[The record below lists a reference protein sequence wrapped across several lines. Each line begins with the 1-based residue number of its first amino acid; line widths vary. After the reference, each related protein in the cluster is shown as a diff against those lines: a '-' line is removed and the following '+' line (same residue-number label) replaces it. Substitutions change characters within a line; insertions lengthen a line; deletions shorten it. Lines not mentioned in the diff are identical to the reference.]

1 MGFIARATR
10 AIGYVASAL
19 GLGIVTFGLLA
30 IADPQGT
37 QLANDSSPFGPPP
50 SLTQLLLNVSVGAA
64 LLALG
69 AWLVARKSRV

>member
-1 MGFIARATR
+1 MGFVARATR
-10 AIGYVASAL
+10 AIGYAASAL

-30 IADPQGT
+30 IADPQGM

-50 SLTQLLLNVSVGAA
+50 SLTQLLLHVSAGAA

-69 AWLVARKSRV
+69 VWLVARKSGV

>member
-1 MGFIARATR
+1 MGFVARATR

-37 QLANDSSPFGPPP
+37 QLANDSSPLGPLS
-50 SLTQLLLNVSVGAA
+50 SLTQLLLHVSVGTA
-64 LLALG
+64 LFALG
-69 AWLVARKSRV
+69 AWLVARKSGV